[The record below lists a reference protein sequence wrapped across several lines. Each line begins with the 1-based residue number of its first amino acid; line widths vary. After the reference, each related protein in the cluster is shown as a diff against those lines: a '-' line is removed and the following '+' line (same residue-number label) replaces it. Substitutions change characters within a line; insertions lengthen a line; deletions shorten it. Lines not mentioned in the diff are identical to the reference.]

1 LKTRSFEKKRLGSWK
16 AGMPE
21 AERRAGLAGLAFQ
34 LHRLAAS
41 RPIRTMNVNWDLISN
56 FLIALLAIVNP
67 VEKIPLWVEAS
78 KGGPK
83 EFQWRLAALII
94 LWSAIILLIFLL
106 FGRQLLN
113 QLKIDLASFK
123 IGGGLILLQFG
134 FSMLRGKAV
143 EIAREKG
150 SQTENVKRK
159 VVMRFRQIFIPIGVP
174 VIAGPGAITTAIIY
188 GYQSDTL
195 QTYIFLCLVVLGV
208 VTILFFTLITGPA
221 IQKVTGEL
229 SLNLISR
236 IFGMILIAI
245 AVQFMV
251 EGLREVFPGWAS

>member
-1 LKTRSFEKKRLGSWK
+1 MS
-16 AGMPE
+16 
-21 AERRAGLAGLAFQ
+21 
-34 LHRLAAS
+34 
-41 RPIRTMNVNWDLISN
+41 INWDLISN
-56 FLIALLAIVNP
+56 FVIALLAIVNP

-78 KGGPK
+78 KGGTR
-83 EFQWRLAALII
+83 EFQWRLAGLII
-94 LWSAIILLIFLL
+94 LSSAIILLIFLF
-106 FGRQLLN
+106 FGRQLLI

-134 FSMLRGKAV
+134 FSMLRGTAV
-143 EIAREKG
+143 EISRENG
-150 SQTENVKRK
+150 GESGDLKRR
-159 VVMRFRQIFIPIGVP
+159 VIMRFRQIFIPIGVP
-174 VIAGPGAITTAIIY
+174 VIAGPGAITTVIIY
-188 GYQSDTL
+188 GYQSDTFP
-195 QTYIFLCLVVLGV
+195 TYIFLCLAVLGV
-208 VTILFFTLITGPA
+208 LAILFFTLITGPA